1 MSDEK
6 IHRMELDIARLQS
19 KINGY
24 DRVMRATPGKLTIS
38 GELDYGE
45 VTMRVVA
52 KRTTSQALANNDVT
66 AVEFT
71 KADQEGAEF
80 WAIDDDT
87 KIVIP
92 QDGWWLVNAGML
104 ISENNTGTRAVHV
117 MVNDSYDIIRTR
129 TGATSSGKWGMNTSA
144 YVPLNAGD
152 ELEMKAFQ
160 NSGSPLTMD
169 ADDFSPSITVRL
181 L

>member
-24 DRVMRATPGKLTIS
+24 DRVMKATPGKLTIS
-38 GELDYGE
+38 GELDWGE
-45 VTMRVVA
+45 VAMRVVA
-52 KRTTSQALANNDVT
+52 KRTTSQALANNAVT

-71 KADQEGAEF
+71 EADQEGAEF
-80 WAIDDDT
+80 WTIADDT

-92 QDGWWLVNAGML
+92 QDGWWLVIAGMI
-104 ISENNTGTRAVHV
+104 ISANAIGARAVHV

-129 TGATSSGKWGMNTSA
+129 TGATSSGKWGMNPSA
-144 YVPLNAGD
+144 YVPLKAGD
-152 ELEMKAFQ
+152 YLELKAFQ

-169 ADDFSPSITVRL
+169 ADDFSPSITVRAL
-181 L
+181 